1 MHLGPRRL
9 SFLQGVLAKPHL
21 GTFGRLRALVR
32 GSELWLIALAIGVGV
47 ASGTA
52 VTAMSRFTQFLHQ
65 TLFGIAS
72 DARLSGSAA
81 IDAFPGAL
89 MPAVGGILLGI
100 LAIVFARRLK
110 RVAVDPIEAN
120 ALHGGRM
127 SIKDSV
133 LVTLQTMISS
143 GFGASVGLE
152 AGYTQISSGFASRV
166 GLAFRLRRND
176 MRILVGCGAAGAI
189 AAAFDAPLTG
199 AFYGFELI
207 IGTYSIATVTPVM
220 AAALVSVL
228 TARAL
233 GGAAYTIAV
242 ATTADVG
249 AIDYPIFV
257 LFGIACGGMGILVMR
272 GVSLVEILFKRSR
285 IPAPLCPVIGGLAV
299 GGMALLTPQIL
310 SSGHGA
316 LHVNLLAQQTVDV
329 LAGLLVL
336 KIVAAAVSLGSGFR
350 GGLFFA
356 SLFLGALAGKLLA
369 GFAVIVDSPIP
380 IDPVAAAVVG
390 MGAFAVA
397 VIGGPLTMA
406 FLALE
411 TTGDFGL
418 TGVVLAASIVS
429 GLTVRETF
437 GYSFSTWRLHLRGET
452 IRSAHDVGWM
462 RTLTVGRMMRHD
474 IRTISSDAAI
484 AEFRGKFPLGST
496 QRVIGIDPDG
506 RYVGM
511 VLVPEAHAPERDAD
525 ADKTPVST
533 ILHYRDDVLV
543 PSMNVKDAVAVFDRS
558 ESEALAVVDGP
569 ANREVVGLLT
579 EAHAMRRYAEELD
592 KVRRG
597 LSGEP

>member
-32 GSELWLIALAIGVGV
+32 GSELWLIALAIGVGI
-47 ASGTA
+47 ASGTL

-65 TLFGIAS
+65 MLFGIAS
-72 DARLSGSAA
+72 DARLSGSVA
-81 IDAFPGAL
+81 IHAFPGAL
-89 MPAVGGILLGI
+89 VPAAGGALLGI
-100 LAIVFARRLK
+100 MAIVFAKRLK

-127 SIKDSV
+127 SIKDSI

-176 MRILVGCGAAGAI
+176 MRILVGCGAASAI

-233 GGAAYTIAV
+233 GGAAYAIAV
-242 ATTADVG
+242 TTTTDVS

-272 GVSLVEILFKRSR
+272 AVSFVESLFKRSR
-285 IPAPLCPVIGGLAV
+285 IPPALCPVIGGLAV
-299 GGMALLTPQIL
+299 GAMALLTPQVL

-316 LHVNLLAQQTVDV
+316 LHVSLLVHQSVALVAALLA
-329 LAGLLVL
+329 L
-336 KIVAAAVSLGSGFR
+336 KIVASVISLGSGFR

-356 SLFLGALAGKLLA
+356 SLFLGALSGKLLA
-369 GFAVIVDSPIP
+369 GFAVFVHSPIA

-474 IRTISSDAAI
+474 IRTVSSEATI

-496 QRVIGIDPDG
+496 QRVIGIDPEG